1 MRAPAS
7 PTTMGA
13 YEGEEAKWME
23 RAVDR
28 GGNNGAR

>member
-1 MRAPAS
+1 MRSPAS

-13 YEGEEAKWME
+13 EGEEARWME